1 MCWCSNKFLQLLVSN
16 QLKIAVASS
25 GLGHI
30 SRGVETW
37 TEELGIALRCA
48 GHNVHVFQGAGRV
61 DEEWRTKLPCLR
73 RFAPETRRVVNV
85 LKHFGGWHYGFGS
98 GYDSEQTTFTI
109 SLWTRVHRDFDI
121 LHVKDPG
128 IALWMDRLNRL
139 GLSRPRVII
148 SHGTEEEICTLQRYS
163 YLQHMAPAHLEAY
176 RPYSPP
182 RQLNFMIPNFVNT
195 SKFSRGDRIAA
206 RRQWGLPDDGLVF
219 LCVSA
224 IRKFHKRIDYLIEE
238 FTAFR
243 RSTKQPAALVIAGAR
258 EAETD
263 ELLALGRSLCGD
275 KIKFLEAVPRNK
287 IPSLYHAADA
297 FVLASLHEMFGNV
310 FLEAMA
316 CGLPIICNETQVT
329 KWVVGPAGI
338 FVDLSRSGRLA
349 DAFQKMAVPCE
360 REKLARQ
367 ARPYVEGHF
376 SEPVVL
382 DQILEMYRQV
392 LTVSR

>member
-1 MCWCSNKFLQLLVSN
+1 MQGR
-16 QLKIAVASS
+16 LKIAVASS

-37 TEELGIALRCA
+37 TEELGTALHCA
-48 GHNVHVFQGAGRV
+48 GQNAHVFQGGGRV
-61 DEEWRTKLPCLR
+61 GEEWRTELPCLR

-148 SHGTEEEICTLQRYS
+148 SHGTEEEICTLQHYS
-163 YLQHMAPAHLEAY
+163 YLQHITPAHLEAY
-176 RPYSPP
+176 RPYRPP
-182 RQLNFMIPNFVNT
+182 RQLNFMVPNFVNT

-224 IRKFHKRIDYLIEE
+224 IRKFHKRIDYLIKE
-238 FTAFR
+238 FTAFLG
-243 RSTKQPAALVIAGAR
+243 STKEPAALVIAGAR

-263 ELLALGRSLCGD
+263 ELLALGRSLGGD
-275 KIKFLEAVPRNK
+275 KIKFLEAVPRDK

-297 FVLASLHEMFGNV
+297 FVLTSLHEMFGNV

-316 CGLPIICNETQVT
+316 CGLPIICNETRVT

-338 FVDLSRSGRLA
+338 FVDLSRSGKLA

-367 ARPYVEGHF
+367 ARSYVEEHF

-392 LTVSR
+392 LSVPR

>member
-1 MCWCSNKFLQLLVSN
+1 MSKR
-16 QLKIAVASS
+16 LKIAVASS

-37 TEELGIALRCA
+37 TEELGTALRRA
-48 GHNVHVFQGAGRV
+48 GHNAYIFQGAGRAG
-61 DEEWRTKLPCLR
+61 EEWRSALPCLR
-73 RFAPETRRVVNV
+73 RFAPETQRVVNV
-85 LKHFGGWHYGFGS
+85 LKHCGGWHYGFGS
-98 GYDSEQTTFTI
+98 GYDSEQTTFTV
-109 SLWTRVHRDFDI
+109 SLWRRVFRDFDI

-182 RQLNFMIPNFVNT
+182 RQLNFMVPNFVNT
-195 SKFSRGDRIAA
+195 TKFSRGDRITA
-206 RRQWGLPDDGLVF
+206 RRQWGLPADGLVF

-224 IRKFHKRIDYLIEE
+224 IRRFHKRIDYLIEE
-238 FTAFR
+238 FTAFLR
-243 RSTKQPAALVIAGAR
+243 GSNQPVTLVIAGAR

-263 ELLALGRSLCGD
+263 ELLSLGRSLGGD
-275 KIKFLEAVPRNK
+275 KIKFLEAVPRDK
-287 IPSLYHAADA
+287 VPSLYHAADA
-297 FVLASLHEMFGNV
+297 FVLTSLYEMFGNV

-329 KWVVGPAGI
+329 KWVVGRAGLFI
-338 FVDLSRSGRLA
+338 DLSRSGRLA
-349 DAFQKMAVPCE
+349 DAFQKMAVPSE
-360 REKLARQ
+360 REKLSLH
-367 ARPYVEGHF
+367 ARPYVEQHF
-376 SEPVVL
+376 SETAVL

-392 LTVSR
+392 LIAPR